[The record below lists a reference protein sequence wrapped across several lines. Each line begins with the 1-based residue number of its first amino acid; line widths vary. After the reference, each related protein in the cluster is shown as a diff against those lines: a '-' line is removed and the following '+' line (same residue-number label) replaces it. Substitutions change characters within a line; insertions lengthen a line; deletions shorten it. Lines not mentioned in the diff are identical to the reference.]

1 MNQRSMQAVRM
12 VGSLKVTMDL
22 ALFYPS
28 NTTKEVRDLI
38 GFSDADLAGDKA
50 TRKSTSG
57 VAIFKG
63 GLIHWKSKLQSS
75 VALSTCEAELVAY
88 SLATQEMMSFQK
100 MRQQIE
106 KLTRCSPLYVD
117 NQATVIISEDPANH
131 SKLKHVSIQ
140 HFFV

>member
-1 MNQRSMQAVRM
+1 M
-12 VGSLKVTMDL
+12 VGSLKGTMDL

-50 TRKSTSG
+50 TRKSKSG

-75 VALSTCEAELVAY
+75 VALSICEAELVAC
-88 SLATQEMMSFQK
+88 SLATKELMSFQK
-100 MRQQIE
+100 MRQ
-106 KLTRCSPLYVD
+106 T
-117 NQATVIISEDPANH
+117 N
-131 SKLKHVSIQ
+131 
-140 HFFV
+140 